1 MKQWWKKH
9 AGKLAGV
16 LVLLILAGFGLTYWR
31 EIWAVLTQPQARD
44 AFIEFVRG
52 KGVLGVFI
60 FLGIQLLQ
68 VVVAFLPGEAVEF
81 AAGLLYGTW
90 AGLLLC
96 LLGILLASCTVY
108 AFVRLFGAK
117 RIDEKAFTKYRFL
130 RDEAHIRFSVFLVF
144 FIPGT
149 PKDLL
154 TYLGPFLPIP
164 AWQFLIISTLARHS
178 VGAHQYLCRKP
189 AGRGLVAG
197 VGCRVW
203 PSQGLWP
210 FCAWRLKNTS
220 SPGSGGGTQKN
231 NGKLSCN
238 MLY

>member
-1 MKQWWKKH
+1 M
-9 AGKLAGV
+9 
-16 LVLLILAGFGLTYWR
+16 
-31 EIWAVLTQPQARD
+31 LTQPQARD

-164 AWQFLIISTLARHS
+164 AWQFLIISTLARIPS
-178 VGAHQYLCRKP
+178 VLTSTFAASQLAEGSWQVSVAVF
-189 AGRGLVAG
+189 AVTGLVALL
-197 VGCRVW
+197 CLAFEEHILTWFRRRH
-203 PSQGLWP
+203 
-210 FCAWRLKNTS
+210 AEK
-220 SPGSGGGTQKN
+220 
-231 NGKLSCN
+231 
-238 MLY
+238 

>member
-68 VVVAFLPGEAVEF
+68 VVVAFLPGEAVEL
-81 AAGLLYGTW
+81 AAPYML
-90 AGLLLC
+90 
-96 LLGILLASCTVY
+96 SCACSAPNALTK
-108 AFVRLFGAK
+108 RLSPN
-117 RIDEKAFTKYRFL
+117 T
-130 RDEAHIRFSVFLVF
+130 VF
-144 FIPGT
+144 FGMKRTSAFRCSWCFSFRARRKTFSLIWGLSFPFRPGNFSSSLRW
-149 PKDLL
+149 PAFRRCS
-154 TYLGPFLPIP
+154 PVPLPQASWP
-164 AWQFLIISTLARHS
+164 RAR
-178 VGAHQYLCRKP
+178 GRCRLP
-189 AGRGLVAG
+189 CL
-197 VGCRVW
+197 

>member
-1 MKQWWKKH
+1 MKQRWKKH
-9 AGKLAGV
+9 AGKMAGV

-31 EIWAVLTQPQARD
+31 EIWAVLTRPQAVTLSLNLCAARVCWVYSSFWASSFFRWWWLSCPVKRLNSLR
-44 AFIEFVRG
+44 AFFTA
-52 KGVLGVFI
+52 LG
-60 FLGIQLLQ
+60 
-68 VVVAFLPGEAVEF
+68 P
-81 AAGLLYGTW
+81 
-90 AGLLLC
+90 GLLLC

-164 AWQFLIISTLARHS
+164 AWQFLIISTLARIPS
-178 VGAHQYLCRKP
+178 VLTSTFAASQLAEGSWQVSVAVF
-189 AGRGLVAG
+189 AVTGLVALL
-197 VGCRVW
+197 CLAFEEHILTWFRRRH
-203 PSQGLWP
+203 
-210 FCAWRLKNTS
+210 AEK
-220 SPGSGGGTQKN
+220 
-231 NGKLSCN
+231 
-238 MLY
+238 

>member
-1 MKQWWKKH
+1 M
-9 AGKLAGV
+9 
-16 LVLLILAGFGLTYWR
+16 LTR
-31 EIWAVLTQPQARD
+31 PQARD

-164 AWQFLIISTLARHS
+164 AWQFLIISTLARIPS
-178 VGAHQYLCRKP
+178 VLTSTFAASQLAEGSWQVSVAVF
-189 AGRGLVAG
+189 AVTGLVALL
-197 VGCRVW
+197 CLAFEEHILTWFRRRH
-203 PSQGLWP
+203 
-210 FCAWRLKNTS
+210 AEK
-220 SPGSGGGTQKN
+220 
-231 NGKLSCN
+231 
-238 MLY
+238 

>member
-164 AWQFLIISTLARHS
+164 AWQFLIISTLARIPS
-178 VGAHQYLCRKP
+178 VLTSTFAASQLAEGSWQVSVAVF
-189 AGRGLVAG
+189 AVTGLVALL
-197 VGCRVW
+197 CLR
-203 PSQGLWP
+203 S
-210 FCAWRLKNTS
+210 KNTS

>member
-9 AGKLAGV
+9 AGKMAGV

-31 EIWAVLTQPQARD
+31 EIWAVLTRPQARD

-164 AWQFLIISTLARHS
+164 AWQFLIISTLARIPS
-178 VGAHQYLCRKP
+178 VLTSTFAASQLAEGSWQVSVAVF
-189 AGRGLVAG
+189 AVTGLVALL
-197 VGCRVW
+197 CLAFEEHLLTWFRRRH
-203 PSQGLWP
+203 
-210 FCAWRLKNTS
+210 AEK
-220 SPGSGGGTQKN
+220 
-231 NGKLSCN
+231 
-238 MLY
+238 

>member
-1 MKQWWKKH
+1 M
-9 AGKLAGV
+9 

-117 RIDEKAFTKYRFL
+117 RIDKKAFTKYRFL

-164 AWQFLIISTLARHS
+164 AWQFLIISTLARIPS
-178 VGAHQYLCRKP
+178 VLTSTFAASQLAEGSWQVSVAVF
-189 AGRGLVAG
+189 AVTGLVALL
-197 VGCRVW
+197 CLAFEEHILTWFRRRH
-203 PSQGLWP
+203 
-210 FCAWRLKNTS
+210 AEK
-220 SPGSGGGTQKN
+220 
-231 NGKLSCN
+231 
-238 MLY
+238 

>member
-9 AGKLAGV
+9 AGQAAGV

-52 KGVLGVFI
+52 KGALGVFI

-68 VVVAFLPGEAVEF
+68 VVVAFLPGEAVEL

-90 AGLLLC
+90 GGLCLC
-96 LLGILLASCTVY
+96 LLGIFAASCMVY
-108 AFVRLFGAK
+108 FFVRLFGAK
-117 RIDEKAFTKYRFL
+117 NLDEKKLTKYHFL
-130 RDEAHIRFSVFLVF
+130 RDEARIRFSVFLVF

-164 AWQFLIISTLARHS
+164 AWQFLAISTLARIPS
-178 VGAHQYLCRKP
+178 VLTSTFAASQFAEGSWQISAAVFAVTGLAALLCLLFEEHILTWFRRRRTEK
-189 AGRGLVAG
+189 
-197 VGCRVW
+197 
-203 PSQGLWP
+203 
-210 FCAWRLKNTS
+210 
-220 SPGSGGGTQKN
+220 
-231 NGKLSCN
+231 
-238 MLY
+238 

>member
-1 MKQWWKKH
+1 M
-9 AGKLAGV
+9 

-164 AWQFLIISTLARHS
+164 AWQFLIISTLARIPS
-178 VGAHQYLCRKP
+178 VLTSTFAASQLAEGSWQVSVAVF
-189 AGRGLVAG
+189 AVTGLVALL
-197 VGCRVW
+197 CLAFEEHILTWFRRRH
-203 PSQGLWP
+203 
-210 FCAWRLKNTS
+210 AEK
-220 SPGSGGGTQKN
+220 
-231 NGKLSCN
+231 
-238 MLY
+238 

>member
-9 AGKLAGV
+9 AGKMAGV

-164 AWQFLIISTLARHS
+164 AWQFLIISTLARIPS
-178 VGAHQYLCRKP
+178 VLTSTFAASQLAEGSWQVSVAVF
-189 AGRGLVAG
+189 AVTGLVALLCLAFEEHILTWFRRRHAEN
-197 VGCRVW
+197 VGL
-203 PSQGLWP
+203 Q
-210 FCAWRLKNTS
+210 
-220 SPGSGGGTQKN
+220 
-231 NGKLSCN
+231 
-238 MLY
+238 

>member
-1 MKQWWKKH
+1 M
-9 AGKLAGV
+9 AGV
-16 LVLLILAGFGLTYWR
+16 LVILILAGFGLTYWR
-31 EIWAVLTQPQARD
+31 EIWAVLTRPQARD

-164 AWQFLIISTLARHS
+164 AWQFLIISTLARIPS
-178 VGAHQYLCRKP
+178 VLTSTFAASQLAEGSWQVSVAVF
-189 AGRGLVAG
+189 AVTGLVALL
-197 VGCRVW
+197 CLAFEEHILTWFRRRH
-203 PSQGLWP
+203 
-210 FCAWRLKNTS
+210 AEK
-220 SPGSGGGTQKN
+220 
-231 NGKLSCN
+231 
-238 MLY
+238 

>member
-81 AAGLLYGTW
+81 AAGLLYGT
-90 AGLLLC
+90 
-96 LLGILLASCTVY
+96 VY

-164 AWQFLIISTLARHS
+164 AWQFLIISTLARIPS
-178 VGAHQYLCRKP
+178 VLTSTFAASQLAEGSWQVSVAVF
-189 AGRGLVAG
+189 AVTGLVALL
-197 VGCRVW
+197 CLAFEEHILTWFRRRH
-203 PSQGLWP
+203 
-210 FCAWRLKNTS
+210 AEK
-220 SPGSGGGTQKN
+220 
-231 NGKLSCN
+231 
-238 MLY
+238 

>member
-1 MKQWWKKH
+1 M
-9 AGKLAGV
+9 
-16 LVLLILAGFGLTYWR
+16 
-31 EIWAVLTQPQARD
+31 LTQPQARD

-164 AWQFLIISTLARHS
+164 AWQFLIISTLARIPS
-178 VGAHQYLCRKP
+178 VLTSTFAASRLAEGSWQVSVAVF
-189 AGRGLVAG
+189 AVTGLVALL
-197 VGCRVW
+197 CLAFEEHILTWFRRRH
-203 PSQGLWP
+203 
-210 FCAWRLKNTS
+210 AEK
-220 SPGSGGGTQKN
+220 
-231 NGKLSCN
+231 
-238 MLY
+238 

>member
-9 AGKLAGV
+9 AGQAAGKTERPRSHAHLRLA
-16 LVLLILAGFGLTYWR
+16 LFTYWR

-52 KGVLGVFI
+52 KGALGVFI

-68 VVVAFLPGEAVEF
+68 VVVAFLPGEAVEL

-90 AGLLLC
+90 GGLCLC
-96 LLGILLASCTVY
+96 LLGIFAASCMVY
-108 AFVRLFGAK
+108 FFVRLFGAK
-117 RIDEKAFTKYRFL
+117 NIDEKKLTKYHFL
-130 RDEAHIRFSVFLVF
+130 RDEARIRFSVFLVF

-164 AWQFLIISTLARHS
+164 AWQFLAISTLARIPS
-178 VGAHQYLCRKP
+178 VLTSTFAASQFAEGSWQISAAVFAVTGLAALLCLLFEEHILTWFRRRRTEK
-189 AGRGLVAG
+189 
-197 VGCRVW
+197 
-203 PSQGLWP
+203 
-210 FCAWRLKNTS
+210 
-220 SPGSGGGTQKN
+220 
-231 NGKLSCN
+231 
-238 MLY
+238 

>member
-1 MKQWWKKH
+1 MKQRWKKH
-9 AGKLAGV
+9 AGKMAGV
-16 LVLLILAGFGLTYWR
+16 LVILILAGFGLTYWR
-31 EIWAVLTQPQARD
+31 EIWAVLTRPQARD

-154 TYLGPFLPIP
+154 TYLGPFPSHSGL
-164 AWQFLIISTLARHS
+164 AISHHLYAGPHS
-178 VGAHQYLCRKP
+178 VGAHQHLCRKP

-197 VGCRVW
+197 VGCRVCRHRAC
-203 PSQGLWP
+203 GP
-210 FCAWRLKNTS
+210 FV
-220 SPGSGGGTQKN
+220 PGV
-231 NGKLSCN
+231 
-238 MLY
+238 